1 MSNLKTRIESAISH
15 FEKELNSLRTS
26 RASPSMLDN
35 ILIDAYGSK
44 TPLNQLG
51 NISIPDANTLTL
63 QVWDM
68 SLVKIIENSIIE
80 SNLGINPQ
88 TDGQIIRLPVP
99 KLSEERR
106 KDLSKIASEYAENA
120 KVSIR
125 NIRREFIELNK
136 KEKKENNLS
145 EDDLKKSID
154 NIQKEID
161 LNIKKIDE
169 ILENKRNDILKV

>member
-26 RASPSMLDN
+26 RASPSMLNN

-68 SLVKIIENSIIE
+68 SLVKIIENTIIE

-106 KDLSKIASEYAENA
+106 KDLTKIASEYAENA

>member
-26 RASPSMLDN
+26 RASPSMLEN
-35 ILIDAYGSK
+35 ILVDAYGSK

-68 SLVKIIENSIIE
+68 SLVKIIEKSIIE

-106 KDLSKIASEYAENA
+106 KDLTKIASEYAENA

>member
-26 RASPSMLDN
+26 RASPSMLEN
-35 ILIDAYGSK
+35 ILVDAYGSK

-68 SLVKIIENSIIE
+68 SLVKIIENTIIE

-154 NIQKEID
+154 DIQKEID

>member
-1 MSNLKTRIESAISH
+1 MNFDFDL
-15 FEKELNSLRTS
+15 
-26 RASPSMLDN
+26 
-35 ILIDAYGSK
+35 
-44 TPLNQLG
+44 
-51 NISIPDANTLTL
+51 TLTL

-68 SLVKIIENSIIE
+68 SLVKIIENTIIE

-154 NIQKEID
+154 DIQKEID

>member
-26 RASPSMLDN
+26 RASPSMLEN
-35 ILIDAYGSK
+35 ILVDAYGSK

>member
-68 SLVKIIENSIIE
+68 SLVKIIENTIIE

-106 KDLSKIASEYAENA
+106 KDLTKIASEYAENA
-120 KVSIR
+120 KISIR

>member
-1 MSNLKTRIESAISH
+1 MSDVESKMSSAVLH

-68 SLVKIIENSIIE
+68 SLVKIIENTIIE

-106 KDLSKIASEYAENA
+106 KDLTKIASEYAENA

>member
-68 SLVKIIENSIIE
+68 SLVKIIENTIIE
-80 SNLGINPQ
+80 SILGITTNRWPDN
-88 TDGQIIRLPVP
+88 TLTSSKI
-99 KLSEERR
+99 KKKEERSYKNCFR
-106 KDLSKIASEYAENA
+106 IC
-120 KVSIR
+120 
-125 NIRREFIELNK
+125 RECKSFNK
-136 KEKKENNLS
+136 KYKKG
-145 EDDLKKSID
+145 IYR
-154 NIQKEID
+154 
-161 LNIKKIDE
+161 IK
-169 ILENKRNDILKV
+169 

>member
-1 MSNLKTRIESAISH
+1 MSNLKKRIESAISH

-68 SLVKIIENSIIE
+68 SLVKIIENTIIE

-106 KDLSKIASEYAENA
+106 KDLTKIASEYAENA

-169 ILENKRNDILKV
+169 ILEY